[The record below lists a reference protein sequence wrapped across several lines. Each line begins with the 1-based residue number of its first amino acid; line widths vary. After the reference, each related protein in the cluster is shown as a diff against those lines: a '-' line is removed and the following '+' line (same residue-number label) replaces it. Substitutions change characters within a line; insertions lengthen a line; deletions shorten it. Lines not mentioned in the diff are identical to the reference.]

1 VASLDLKNPGPKEY
15 AIVGGGALALF
26 LVYKWW
32 KNRQAAP
39 AAADTTD
46 SGTTAPSTP
55 TGLNTAGWMAWLQ
68 DHAGTS
74 TTTSTTTSSSSSGTG
89 TVPNVV
95 GQRGE
100 AASAAIKGAGFKPLQ
115 TPSSTAK
122 GKSTTVTSQNP
133 KGGAKA
139 AKGSDVAYAVKVDA

>member
-1 VASLDLKNPGPKEY
+1 MASFDLKNPGPKEY
-15 AIVGGGALALF
+15 AIAGGGALALF
-26 LVYKWW
+26 LIYKWW
-32 KNRQAAP
+32 KGRTAAP
-39 AAADTTD
+39 AATTADN
-46 SGTTAPSTP
+46 GTTAPATA

-74 TTTSTTTSSSSSGTG
+74 TTTSTTTSSGQTGTG

-115 TPSSTAK
+115 TPSSTAR
-122 GKSTTVTSQNP
+122 GKSTKVTSQNP
-133 KGGAKA
+133 KGGTKA
-139 AKGSDVAYAVKVDA
+139 AKGSDVAYAVEVAA